1 MKEVIKLNIE
11 KSYIL
16 KHKVI
21 SVFKDL
27 KLNFKSGKSTLIN
40 IMDLLDNEFKWSK
53 KICRFCI

>member
-1 MKEVIKLNIE
+1 MKEVINLNIE

-21 SVFKDL
+21 PVFKDL

-40 IMDLLDNEFKWSK
+40 IILDNEFKWSK
-53 KICRFCI
+53 KICRYCI

>member
-40 IMDLLDNEFKWSK
+40 IMDLLDNEFK
-53 KICRFCI
+53 